1 MSIKHRRFEKVD
13 GEVIFVDES
22 GNPDLSATS
31 KRLYPYYS
39 IGFVYCKNPSQLRT
53 DLKRMLKRI
62 HERDRYPP
70 DITELKFYLPMSE
83 LVRLGYEKG
92 ELDEYLAK
100 LPNVRQ
106 KSLEVICKNATKI
119 FAAVLIKKKALG
131 TWTSERIGNYLF
143 AQTLVLDV
151 MNNISPQYPPS
162 ILYDP
167 GRLSPS
173 QTDEFKQYLNG
184 KDHYFERMGIKQY
197 EGHLPNPQARASHIE
212 PGIWAADL
220 VAGAFNCKYTN
231 NDSSYSELLKTKCI
245 LHDERL
251 YWP

>member
-1 MSIKHRRFEKVD
+1 MSIKHKRFEMID

-22 GNPDLSATS
+22 GNPDLSPKS
-31 KRLYPYYS
+31 KSLYPYYS

-53 DLKRMLKRI
+53 DLKRILKRS

-83 LVRLGYEKG
+83 LFRLGYEKR
-92 ELDEYLAK
+92 ELDEYIAM
-100 LPNVRQ
+100 LPTVRR
-106 KSLEVICKNATKI
+106 KSLEAICKDATKI
-119 FAAVLIKKKALG
+119 FSAVLVKQKALS

-173 QTDEFKQYLNG
+173 KTDEFKQYLNG

-197 EGHLPNPQARASHIE
+197 IGHLPAPQARTSHIE

-220 VAGAFNCKYTN
+220 VAGAFGCKYTN

-245 LHDERL
+245 FSNERL

>member
-1 MSIKHRRFEKVD
+1 MGSYPDAGRQISIKHKRFEKVN

-22 GNPDLSATS
+22 GNPDLSSKS

-53 DLKRMLKRI
+53 DLKRILKRS
-62 HERDRYPP
+62 HQRDRYPP

-83 LVRLGYEKG
+83 LIRLGYERR
-92 ELDEYLAK
+92 ELDEYVAK
-100 LPNVRQ
+100 LPIVRR
-106 KSLEVICKNATKI
+106 KSLEAICKDATNI
-119 FAAVLIKKKALG
+119 FAAVLTKHKALS
-131 TWTSERIGNYLF
+131 TWTSERIGNYIF

-173 QTDEFKQYLNG
+173 KTDEFKQYLNG
-184 KDHYFERMGIKQY
+184 KDRYFDRMGIKQY
-197 EGHLPNPQARASHIE
+197 DGRLPDPQARASHIE

-220 VAGAFNCKYTN
+220 VAGAFNANTATMIARIQNC
-231 NDSSYSELLKTKCI
+231 
-245 LHDERL
+245 
-251 YWP
+251 